1 MHTTYHKISARE
13 RDSAPRYYYKRT
25 RTYTLIERVTN
36 WIRKGLAFLFTQ
48 VGVCGLIALYMVM
61 GAFMFASLEAESQM
75 EQSVIALALRRKFA
89 LSLWNVTLIANNE
102 FRQGDW
108 RKVTQSLVT
117 DFQKD
122 VVENIRHGYTGTD
135 PGVRIWTFSSAL
147 MYSLTIFTTIGYGNL
162 TPKTDL
168 GKLATI
174 FYALLGIP
182 LMLLYMT
189 NIGHILGS
197 SFKYTYTKL
206 CRCSEPEK
214 TLPTKATLPS
224 ALTSDYPG
232 ISRSE
237 SRIPSREGSKK
248 SSTESSEPR
257 FSNPFKSR
265 RKRNQSQESKRS
277 SSRRASHRGRPSLV
291 VSQVGDIDL
300 DKEFPDVNTVE
311 DPPQDLITH
320 PEATSGPAALQI
332 PKPAKGSLKSALSP
346 LLTRKRPPSS
356 NGSTAPPHEDECDT
370 DMIRLAPIPKTPTVE
385 FKLVED
391 IRLVTIPVTSCLF
404 VLMFYIVLGTVLFS
418 AWEGWSY
425 LDGAYFCFTSLMTI
439 GFGDFVPGNDY
450 IYQVDDKVDKI
461 EARAKLI
468 IGTVY
473 ILLGM
478 ALLAMC
484 LNLMQEKIVQQV
496 RTVARK
502 IGLIRPA
509 RYEE

>member
-13 RDSAPRYYYKRT
+13 RDTAPRYYYKRT
-25 RTYTLIERVTN
+25 RTYTFIERVIN
-36 WIRKGLAFLFTQ
+36 WVRKVLAFLFTQ

-61 GAFMFASLEAESQM
+61 GAFVFASLEADSQM
-75 EQSVIALALRRKFA
+75 EESVVALKLRKGFA
-89 LSLWNVTLIANNE
+89 RSLWNATLHTNVL
-102 FRQGDW
+102 RQDDW
-108 RKVTQSLVT
+108 QKFTRKL
-117 DFQKD
+117 
-122 VVENIRHGYTGTD
+122 VVEFQHDMVVNIRHGYTGTN

-162 TPKTDL
+162 TPKTDM
-168 GKLATI
+168 GKLTTI
-174 FYALLGIP
+174 FYALIGIP

-214 TLPTKATLPS
+214 SLPTKATLPS
-224 ALTSDYPG
+224 ALATDYSGPSS
-232 ISRSE
+232 ISRSG
-237 SRIPSREGSKK
+237 SRIPSRDGSTSKK
-248 SSTESSEPR
+248 SSNESESK
-257 FSNPFKSR
+257 FSNPFKNR
-265 RKRNQSQESKRS
+265 RKRKMSRDSSARNSQ
-277 SSRRASHRGRPSLV
+277 RASRKGRPSLV

-300 DKEFPDVNTVE
+300 EKEFPDVNQDGV
-311 DPPQDLITH
+311 PPANDLIIH
-320 PEATSGPAALQI
+320 PEPSNGLQV
-332 PKPAKGSLKSALSP
+332 PRPTKGSLKSALSP
-346 LLTRKRPPSS
+346 LLKRKRPVSTSQMENGDDS
-356 NGSTAPPHEDECDT
+356 NPEEIQMAPP
-370 DMIRLAPIPKTPTVE
+370 KTVTVE

-404 VLMFYIVLGTVLFS
+404 VLMFYIILGTVIFS
-418 AWEGWSY
+418 NWEGWDY

-450 IYQVDDKVDKI
+450 IYQVDESEDKT

-496 RTVARK
+496 RDVARK
-502 IGLIRPA
+502 VGLIRPT
-509 RYEE
+509 RFEG